1 MCNVCTNGY
10 GYNTVTTSNGCR
22 RGCNRNNNGC
32 CWLWNLLFG
41 NCCCQNACQ
50 CGCNNNNSQTDN
62 STNGNAG
69 AGYGC
74 VTVCGNITNVTARS
88 GNRCGYGYNGGWN
101 TAQTA
106 NGGYNGGWNTAQT
119 ANGGYTRGGCG
130 CNGYYGY

>member
-10 GYNTVTTSNGCR
+10 GYNAVTTSNGCR
-22 RGCNRNNNGC
+22 RSCNRNYNGC
-32 CWLWNLLFG
+32 CLWNLLFG

-62 STNGNAG
+62 STSGNAS

-74 VTVCGNITNVTARS
+74 VTVCGNITNVTTRS

-101 TAQTA
+101 TTQTT
-106 NGGYNGGWNTAQT
+106 NS
-119 ANGGYTRGGCG
+119 GGYTRSGCG
-130 CNGYYGY
+130 CGGYGYYGY